1 MNVDS
6 LERRIDAA
14 IDNVLSSAKQKR
26 LWANVP
32 LSVVWDDH
40 DWLGNNKGGDTS
52 QVGYQAALDSYRVA
66 FPHDDPLTSSSIVD
80 KCNNN
85 NSTNSENTTTTTT
98 NSNNNEDNDDD
109 RNCNNNFDN
118 NNLDG
123 NRGVYQAFTI
133 GTVRFIMSDL

>member
-66 FPHDDPLTSSSIVD
+66 FPHYDPLSSSSIVD

-133 GTVRFIMSDL
+133 RRIC